1 MTASNMAVRAGTAGW
16 GGTRLG
22 RMLGAG
28 AACLALGAAL
38 ACLDRP
44 AVGAATAALSLRLA
58 EELDTAAMAPA
69 RVGLGPHGRD
79 IRLAGELGEGTA
91 ERLRALLDANPHVE
105 RLHLTSEGG
114 LVEEGQA
121 IGRLVA
127 ARHLATYVPDYCVS
141 ACTLAFVRGHRRF
154 LVEGGRLGFHA
165 PYEAGPFGQVVQ
177 ADGVPE
183 RAAYLAAGLDPAFV
197 TEALA
202 TASADLWVPD
212 ADRLLS
218 AGAVTE
224 MVGTDRFPD
233 STLDDDPSPAGARA
247 AILRALPVLGSAPG
261 AVADLAAWYAE
272 AYRAGRSEAESVAGL
287 RRRAAGAIARGLARA
302 DAPTL
307 LSAGRILLRAM
318 LAARAENRE
327 TCARIGAG
335 ADLVE
340 AGEVLGD
347 GTEVPALVARA
358 GIVSVIEP
366 LPDDA
371 VIGPRACATEIHA
384 YARALAKPPAEAAP
398 ALRTLVQRAG
408 PPVREASAL
417 P

>member
-1 MTASNMAVRAGTAGW
+1 MAVRAGTAGW

-22 RMLGAG
+22 RVLGAG
-28 AACLALGAAL
+28 AACLGLGAAL

-44 AVGAATAALSLRLA
+44 AVGAAAAALSLRL
-58 EELDTAAMAPA
+58 EERLGTQTPAGPA
-69 RVGLGPHGRD
+69 RIGLGPHGRD

-91 ERLRALLDANPHVE
+91 ERLRAILDANPHAE

-114 LVEEGQA
+114 LVAEGQA
-121 IGRLVA
+121 IGDLVA
-127 ARHLATYVPDYCVS
+127 ARNLATYVPDYCVS

-165 PYEAGPFGQVVQ
+165 PYEAGLFGQAVQ

-183 RAAYLAAGLDPAFV
+183 RTAYLAAGLDPAFV

-212 ADRLLS
+212 TGRLLS
-218 AGAVTE
+218 ARVVTE
-224 MVGTDRFPD
+224 TVDTGRFPD

-247 AILRALPVLGSAPG
+247 AILRALPLLGSAPG

-272 AYRAGRSEAESVAGL
+272 AYRTGRPEAESVAGL
-287 RRRAAGAIARGLARA
+287 RRRAAAGIARGLAQA
-302 DAPTL
+302 DASTVL
-307 LSAGRILLRAM
+307 DAGRLLLRAM
-318 LAARAENRE
+318 LAARDGDRE
-327 TCARIGAG
+327 ACARIGAG

-347 GTEVPALVARA
+347 GAAVPALVARA
-358 GIVSVIEP
+358 GIVAVIAP
-366 LPDDA
+366 LPDSGVPA
-371 VIGPRACATEIHA
+371 RACATEIHA
-384 YARALAKPPAEAAP
+384 YARALAKAPAEAAP
-398 ALRTLVQRAG
+398 AVRALMQRAG
-408 PPVREASAL
+408 RPVREASAL